1 MFLKS
6 LLTVAVLLGSAYA
19 APMKMFQSVDASKAT
34 LLQKSET
41 KMFCPTCGMHLPMF
55 YKTNHAA
62 KINGV
67 DQQFCSVHCLAD
79 EMENKNVPLTDIR
92 VVDTT
97 SLKFIDASKATYVV
111 GSSVKGTMTMV
122 SKYAFASE
130 ADAKAFAAKNGGKL
144 LDFKAMYAVVA
155 KALPKESMMIG
166 KKQAKMAQ
174 KGKMMVAK
182 MCDASKIK
190 PAFSVAQAKTQIIKS
205 KACKNINGKQLQ
217 AIGLYIANKEKI
229 ASADIK
235 TITVPAK
242 AKCPVCG
249 MFVAKYPKWAAKIVV
264 GDAPSYFDGV
274 KDMMKFYFAPA
285 EYKAD
290 AADFTHIH
298 VTDYYTLAELNA
310 KTATY
315 VHGSDVYGPMGHE
328 LIPFKTAD
336 NAKNF
341 VKDHGGT
348 VVTFDTITPKLIHSL
363 DQ

>member
-1 MFLKS
+1 M
-6 LLTVAVLLGSAYA
+6 AIVLLGIADA

-62 KINGV
+62 KVNGV
-67 DQQFCSVHCLAD
+67 EQQFCSIHCLAD
-79 EMENKNVPLTDIR
+79 EMENNNVPLTDIR
-92 VVDTT
+92 VVDVT
-97 SLKFIDASKATYVV
+97 SLKFIDVSKATYVV
-111 GSSVKGTMTMV
+111 GSDVKGTMTMV
-122 SKYAFASE
+122 SKYAFANK
-130 ADAKAFAAKNGGKL
+130 ADAKAFATKNGGKL
-144 LDFKAMYAVVA
+144 LNFKEMYAVVA
-155 KALPKESMMIG
+155 KGLAKESMMIG

-174 KGKMMVAK
+174 KGKMMVQK

-190 PAFSVAQAKTQIIKS
+190 PAFSVAEAKAQIIKS

-217 AIGLYIANKEKI
+217 AIGLYIANKDKVI
-229 ASADIK
+229 SADIK
-235 TITVPAK
+235 TITVPKK

-249 MFVAKYPKWAAKIVV
+249 MFVSKYPKWAAEIVI
-264 GDAPSYFDGV
+264 GDGSSYFDGV
-274 KDMMKFYFAPA
+274 KDMMKFYLDPTLYGEESPNFKHL
-285 EYKAD
+285 Y
-290 AADFTHIH
+290 
-298 VTDYYTLAELNA
+298 VTDYYTLEKINA

-328 LIPFKTAD
+328 LIPFKTAN

-348 VVTFDTITPKLIHSL
+348 VVTFDTITPKLVHSL